1 MTTDSWTDSVP
12 TAGTAVRGYVADAA
26 RAVGLPDDVA
36 EVLATSYREVSV
48 QVPLRRDDG
57 SLLVAQGYRV
67 QHNGARGPYKGGLR
81 YHADA
86 DLEEVRALAAL
97 MTWKTALLDLP
108 FGGAKGGIRIDP
120 ATLSPRELQSLTRTF
135 ALSLSHVLGAYR
147 DIPAPDVNTNA
158 QVMAWFM
165 DAYSSRHGYTPAAVT
180 GKPVEM
186 GGAPGREA
194 ATGRGLV
201 YVVEAAAR
209 RWGWDLAGKRVVV
222 QGFGN
227 VGSWAAREFAALG
240 ARVVAVSDLHGG
252 VVNDRGLDVGGLVRT
267 VSGGGSVTETDVAH
281 TPIGLDEL
289 LTMDCD
295 ILVPAALGNAITT
308 DNAGA
313 VAAMV
318 VVEGANHPVTPAAD
332 RILAD
337 RGVRVVPDIL
347 ANGGGVT
354 GSYFE
359 WTQNIQQ
366 FQWKEER
373 FNAELRDRLQS
384 AFTQV
389 ADRAEE
395 TDTSDRQAAYSIALD
410 RVARA
415 VRLRGYV

>member
-1 MTTDSWTDSVP
+1 MTIDTWRDSAP

-26 RAVGLPDDVA
+26 RAVDLPGDVA

-57 SLLVAQGYRV
+57 SLVVAQGYRV

-86 DLEEVRALAAL
+86 DLDEVRALAAL

-120 ATLSPRELQSLTRTF
+120 ATLSQRELQSLTRTF

-180 GKPVEM
+180 GKPIEM

-209 RWGWDLAGKRVVV
+209 RWGWDLTGKRVVV

-240 ARVVAVSDLHGG
+240 ARVVAVSDVRGG
-252 VVNDRGLDVGGLVRT
+252 VVNDRGLDVDGLVRT

-289 LTMDCD
+289 MTMECD
-295 ILVPAALGNAITT
+295 ILVPAALGNAITE
-308 DNAGA
+308 DNAAA
-313 VAAMV
+313 VAAAV

-366 FQWKEER
+366 FRWKEER
-373 FNAELRDRLQS
+373 FNAELGDRLQS

-389 ADRAEE
+389 ADRAE
-395 TDTSDRQAAYSIALD
+395 DTGSSYRLAAYSIALD